1 MASRRERRR
10 RDAPSRLRTQVAVLQ
25 LREQLH
31 PAVLGQWV
39 RPHEPRPDLLAA
51 LLAEPAQQH
60 ARRLLTSLL
69 IYAGLLFVLVAA
81 PVHLLAPLVEYYG
94 PLNLKVS
101 YAAPAAQIPLELL
114 CFHLALL
121 TLLERLK
128 KRIGDGQRFYLSL
141 LCQKLDL
148 ETYLLP
154 ADGPELNE
162 DALDAHNAFDAAA
175 AAAGRQRAPPERW
188 AWGDERPSLREVR
201 LAPRAPRPSSS
212 RLILFSLVSWAGC
225 VLACTTIALLPLLLG
240 RLALRLLRCDP
251 GHDPASLAAGW
262 ALALF
267 ALGPWLEGRRR
278 HVEPVPREASVREN
292 VLCCGAFVILWFLV
306 VPLGLGLLY
315 DVLVCAH
322 DGAYGYDFLLGTIA
336 LQITVTARARCAAHA
351 QENGHEIDG
360 WSRDCLKARSQVIAA
375 LSERSFAPIDCRI
388 LLRLSL
394 YALGALVALA
404 AAPLSLLIYVIKN
417 DSGDRFDAIWFVLCS
432 VASAFAR
439 DVLTLDA
446 NSPLA
451 TYRAFVAAGL
461 GAAAAARG
469 LGPLKRWVD
478 AAHGAARDARYLV
491 GLRLQNHVSK

>member
-1 MASRRERRR
+1 MSRCRRGHVR
-10 RDAPSRLRTQVAVLQ
+10 ARSTQVAVLQ

-94 PLNLKVS
+94 PLNLQVS

-121 TLLERLK
+121 ILLERLK
-128 KRIGDGQRFYLSL
+128 KRIGDGQRWYLSK
-141 LCQKLDL
+141 LCQNLSL

-212 RLILFSLVSWAGC
+212 RLVLFSLVSWAGC

-278 HVEPVPREASVREN
+278 HVEPSPNDAPVREN
-292 VLCCGAFVILWFLV
+292 VLSGVAFSVLWFLV
-306 VPLGLGLLY
+306 LPFGTGLLY
-315 DVLVCAH
+315 DVLVCAY
-322 DGAYGYDFLLGTIA
+322 DGAYGYDFLLGFMVM
-336 LQITVTARARCAAHA
+336 QITATARARCAAHA
-351 QENGHEIDG
+351 IENGNDIDQ
-360 WSRDCLKARSQVIAA
+360 WSRECLKARSQVIAA
-375 LSERSFAPIDCRI
+375 LSERRFAPIDCRI
-388 LLRLSL
+388 LLHLSL
-394 YALGALVALA
+394 CALGALVALA
-404 AAPLSLLIYVIKN
+404 TAPLSIPLYCAWR
-417 DSGDRFDAIWFVLCS
+417 GTEECGY
-432 VASAFAR
+432 AFALMGAAAWSVPR
-439 DVLTLDA
+439 PLVFD
-446 NSPLA
+446 LA
-451 TYRAFVAAGL
+451 TYRALVAAGL

-469 LGPLKRWVD
+469 LGPLRRWLDV
-478 AAHGAARDARYLV
+478 AHGAARDARYLV
-491 GLRLQNHVSK
+491 GLRLQNHVAK

>member
-1 MASRRERRR
+1 MAPMPSDVAATTQRRWR
-10 RDAPSRLRTQVAVLQ
+10 RDESAAAETPSSRLRTQVAVLQ

-69 IYAGLLFVLVAA
+69 IYAGLLFVFVAA

-141 LCQKLDL
+141 LCQRLSL

-201 LAPRAPRPSSS
+201 LRPRAPRPSHT
-212 RLILFSLVSWAGC
+212 RLLLFCVVSWAGC
-225 VLACTTIALLPLLLG
+225 VLACTTIALPTAVAREVG
-240 RLALRLLRCDP
+240 STTVAMRSGTR
-251 GHDPASLAAGW
+251 
-262 ALALF
+262 
-267 ALGPWLEGRRR
+267 
-278 HVEPVPREASVREN
+278 PRE
-292 VLCCGAFVILWFLV
+292 
-306 VPLGLGLLY
+306 
-315 DVLVCAH
+315 
-322 DGAYGYDFLLGTIA
+322 
-336 LQITVTARARCAAHA
+336 
-351 QENGHEIDG
+351 
-360 WSRDCLKARSQVIAA
+360 SR
-375 LSERSFAPIDCRI
+375 
-388 LLRLSL
+388 
-394 YALGALVALA
+394 G
-404 AAPLSLLIYVIKN
+404 
-417 DSGDRFDAIWFVLCS
+417 
-432 VASAFAR
+432 
-439 DVLTLDA
+439 
-446 NSPLA
+446 
-451 TYRAFVAAGL
+451 GL
-461 GAAAAARG
+461 GARVVRA
-469 LGPLKRWVD
+469 
-478 AAHGAARDARYLV
+478 GALAGRA
-491 GLRLQNHVSK
+491 